1 LYTRYIVENSA
12 SGSFAGDYIPSG
24 DDDIGDTR
32 FFSIDRGQGSGAYV
46 FDITTSARLTLAE
59 GKILNFE
66 SVRVYTVYV
75 IAKDVGGLTSTVAVR
90 VELLDVNEDPVINN
104 QYRLIG
110 ENAQVSDKVGE
121 VLIASD
127 PDSIAGDKLA
137 FKISSGTCPEV
148 DCHQMWGLDEETG
161 QLTVTAGPSPNRVED
176 IDSVGRKR
184 GCKNCLELNF
194 VQGEWTCPAATKRKD
209 FKCITNDWLSA
220 DDKKNM
226 HSLVI
231 RVTDNGSDRNSGKAS
246 LFDEAVV
253 EVFIF
258 PENEPPSIRDTSRH
272 IPENSKAGVN
282 VVGDA
287 VLGTD
292 DDGDELRYFI
302 TGGNLGNRFQI
313 NTVTGII
320 SVRTEKLWGEWSLN
334 FEERNIYQ
342 LTVKTV
348 DIPKIGFPMSDQ

>member
-1 LYTRYIVENSA
+1 
-12 SGSFAGDYIPSG
+12 
-24 DDDIGDTR
+24 
-32 FFSIDRGQGSGAYV
+32 
-46 FDITTSARLTLAE
+46 
-59 GKILNFE
+59 
-66 SVRVYTVYV
+66 
-75 IAKDVGGLTSTVAVR
+75 
-90 VELLDVNEDPVINN
+90 
-104 QYRLIG
+104 
-110 ENAQVSDKVGE
+110 
-121 VLIASD
+121 
-127 PDSIAGDKLA
+127 
-137 FKISSGTCPEV
+137 
-148 DCHQMWGLDEETG
+148 
-161 QLTVTAGPSPNRVED
+161 
-176 IDSVGRKR
+176 
-184 GCKNCLELNF
+184 
-194 VQGEWTCPAATKRKD
+194 
-209 FKCITNDWLSA
+209 
-220 DDKKNM
+220 
-226 HSLVI
+226 
-231 RVTDNGSDRNSGKAS
+231 

-348 DIPKIGFPMSDQ
+348 DIPKIGFPMSDQCTVTISLQDVNENPVIQDSIRSVRENSEVDTLVGAPLIASDVDDGDKLTFSITDGNFVRLQSGEIIDDVFGISPDSGNIYVKAAVLNYEWKPEYKLTVVVKDLMQASASCIVTINLNNGNDRPRLSSQKRSILENSVGGSLVGTSVLGFDEDALDVLTYTITGGNCWEHRSTADVGEVFSSFPPKMAEPGNANLRLDVRESVGNLMIALSNERLQSKDTFDGFLIRLG